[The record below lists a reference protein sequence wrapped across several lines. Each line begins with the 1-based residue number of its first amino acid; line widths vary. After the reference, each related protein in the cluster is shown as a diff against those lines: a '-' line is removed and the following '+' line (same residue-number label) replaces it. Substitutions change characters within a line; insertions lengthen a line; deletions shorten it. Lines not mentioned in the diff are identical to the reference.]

1 MSQHM
6 AMARKA
12 GIGVLVLS
20 WYPPGSADENGIPT
34 DPLVP
39 ALMDAALL
47 EGIKIC
53 LHIEPYK
60 NRSARSV
67 ADDLKYAIAAYGS
80 HPAYH
85 RMPRAGASNPLPVFY
100 VVGVRDRNEPPPP
113 PMFLTPNLP
122 RNVVKYDSYHTS
134 AAEWG
139 HLLKEGGSFSV
150 RGGANDAYM
159 VFLLVEKQH
168 QQYATAGF
176 DGFYTYFASDGFT
189 YGSTTRYWGQLAD
202 LARSLSRKTSISKPN
217 PLKLTLTWYHFRRNG
232 IRFFPSVGP
241 GYIDTG
247 VSRMSGDRSR
257 WVRVRG
263 APPTLIFRS
272 CLLTHAK
279 TGERKITFE

>member
-1 MSQHM
+1 MKSHM
-6 AMARKA
+6 ILARKA

-20 WYPPGSADENGIPT
+20 WYPPDSADENGIPT

-39 ALMDAALL
+39 ALLDAALL

-67 ADDLKYAIAAYGS
+67 ASNLEYAIAAYAS

-85 RMPRAGASNPLPVFY
+85 RMPRAGATKPLPVFY
-100 VVGVRDRNEPPPP
+100 V
-113 PMFLTPNLP
+113 
-122 RNVVKYDSYHTS
+122 YDSYHTS

-189 YGSTTRYWGQLAD
+189 YGSTTRYWGQLAE
-202 LARSLSRKTSISKPN
+202 LAR
-217 PLKLTLTWYHFRRNG
+217 
-232 IRFFPSVGP
+232 
-241 GYIDTG
+241 
-247 VSRMSGDRSR
+247 
-257 WVRVRG
+257 
-263 APPTLIFRS
+263 
-272 CLLTHAK
+272 
-279 TGERKITFE
+279 